1 MVCSVL
7 LEIKSKSVDKTF
19 DYQIKEEQK
28 EELKI
33 GKRVLVPFGKQKL
46 TGYVLEIKE
55 TAEKEI
61 ELKEI
66 IEVLDE
72 EVVLTEEL
80 LELGKYMKQKTLS
93 SLSSSYSTMLPT
105 ALKAKKNNN
114 IKKKYESYLILQIP
128 FEEAIELCK
137 NEIQK
142 EIITLFDT
150 SLTISKKEANSYS
163 VSAVK
168 TLLKNKII
176 KEEQEETYRYQ
187 IGL

>member
-61 ELKEI
+61 
-66 IEVLDE
+66 
-72 EVVLTEEL
+72 
-80 LELGKYMKQKTLS
+80 
-93 SLSSSYSTMLPT
+93 
-105 ALKAKKNNN
+105 
-114 IKKKYESYLILQIP
+114 
-128 FEEAIELCK
+128 
-137 NEIQK
+137 
-142 EIITLFDT
+142 
-150 SLTISKKEANSYS
+150 
-163 VSAVK
+163 
-168 TLLKNKII
+168 
-176 KEEQEETYRYQ
+176 
-187 IGL
+187 